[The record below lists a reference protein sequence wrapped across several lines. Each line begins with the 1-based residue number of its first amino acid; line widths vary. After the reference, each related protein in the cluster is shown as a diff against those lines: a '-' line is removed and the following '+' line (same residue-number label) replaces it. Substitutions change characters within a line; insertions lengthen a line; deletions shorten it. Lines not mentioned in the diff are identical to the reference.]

1 MSMYRRIIW
10 GSAVVTIALLL
21 LLDLADAY
29 PSWVVIGPV
38 CAGVAGV
45 ALLADQVVCSPGRK
59 WGCFASLM
67 LIALSAGTV
76 NQDAELVVDEWA
88 VWPVRRRLPSYS
100 ASRSKRMRRAGA
112 GRAGRGTRIR
122 ATSAHPSEPSPRQC
136 AGAGGR

>member
-1 MSMYRRIIW
+1 MYRRIIW

-59 WGCFASLM
+59 WGFFASLL

-76 NQDAELVVDEWA
+76 TQDAELVVDEWA
-88 VWPVRRRLPSYS
+88 VWPFVAAAVVLGVPLEAYAARRR
-100 ASRSKRMRRAGA
+100 RK
-112 GRAGRGTRIR
+112 GRARDT
-122 ATSAHPSEPSPRQC
+122 HPRHI
-136 AGAGGR
+136 GASV